1 MIETL
6 HEVYYGF
13 MDNFSSPTQTLSV
26 STPILPVTMM
36 IMKMMLLVGTVA
48 CIKWLKG

>member
-13 MDNFSSPTQTLSV
+13 MDNFSSPTQTLSD
-26 STPILPVTMM
+26 SPSILPVTMM
-36 IMKMMLLVGTVA
+36 MMKMMLLVGVVA
-48 CIKWLKG
+48 